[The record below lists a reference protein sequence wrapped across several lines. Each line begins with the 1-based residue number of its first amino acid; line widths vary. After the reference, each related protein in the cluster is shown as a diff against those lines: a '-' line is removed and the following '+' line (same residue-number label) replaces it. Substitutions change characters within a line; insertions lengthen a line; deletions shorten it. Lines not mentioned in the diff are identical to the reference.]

1 MDRLVTRHI
10 LVFKFI
16 AAVDFK
22 IMVREP
28 DTNID
33 FNGTLLLL
41 NLYDI
46 IKFILGRRYGCGIT
60 PKRE

>member
-1 MDRLVTRHI
+1 
-10 LVFKFI
+10 
-16 AAVDFK
+16 
-22 IMVREP
+22 MVREP

-46 IKFILGRRYGCGIT
+46 IKFILGEAIWVRYYTEARIDVIDKG
-60 PKRE
+60 